1 MDILYVTT
9 EVAPFSSSGSLGE
22 LAGNLPRALRETGVN
37 VTVLTPHYSDISA
50 ERYGLA
56 RRIRTIDLLL
66 GGEKVELGLF
76 DGKFI
81 NSDVPVIFLDHPE
94 SFHREGYY
102 GDSGGPYPD
111 NHKRF
116 HIFCQGALNLIAS
129 LGLKFDLIHVNDWQ
143 TGLLPLLLRRG
154 GAPALEGTR
163 VLFTLHDLSFLGLFG
178 PEILDELAIGSDLF
192 HPEGIEF
199 HGQVSLLKAGLL
211 FADQITT
218 LSPSYSRE
226 IQTEEHGGGLHGLL
240 ASMSD
245 KLHGIVPGID
255 PSAWDPAQDHRL
267 EAPYTSEEIDGKAAC
282 KRALQAE
289 LGLQIRPELPLVLMV
304 GPFSSRHGVELVLKT
319 LPRLSP
325 HLLQLAFLGG
335 DPGEHD
341 GELRSLCEQSPGAVA
356 FKPEL
361 DLDGIH
367 RVLSGADVLLL
378 PARYEPGGQTT
389 HLKALRYGT
398 IPVVRA
404 VGGLRDTVVDYDEKS
419 GTGTGICFSEF
430 SEESLLS
437 AIYRILALY
446 RDQSTWQKLLGNAM
460 RQTHDLKASA
470 RQYVELYSS
479 MLS

>member
-37 VTVLTPHYSDISA
+37 ITVLTPHYSDISA

-81 NSDVPVIFLDHPE
+81 NSDVPVIFIDHPE
-94 SFHREGYY
+94 SFHRDGYY
-102 GDSGGPYPD
+102 GDGDGPYPD

-116 HIFCQGALNLIAS
+116 HIFCQGALNLVAA
-129 LGLKFDLIHVNDWQ
+129 LGLKVDLIHVNDWQ

-154 GAPALEGTR
+154 RAPTLEGAK
-163 VLFTLHDLSFLGLFG
+163 VLFTLHDLGFKGLFG
-178 PEILDELAIGSDLF
+178 PEILDDLAIGSDLF

-199 HGQVSLLKAGLL
+199 HGQVSLVKAGLL

-218 LSPSYSRE
+218 LSPSYVRE

-240 ASMSD
+240 ESLGN

-267 EAPYTSEEIDGKAAC
+267 EASYTTEEISGKAAC

-289 LGLQIRPELPLVLMV
+289 LGLQIRPELPLAVMV
-304 GPFSSRHGVELVLKT
+304 GPFSSRHGIELVLKT

-335 DPGEHD
+335 GPGEYD
-341 GELRSLCEQSPGAVA
+341 DELRTLSEQSPGAVA

-361 DLDGIH
+361 DLDGTH

-378 PARYEPGGQTT
+378 PARYEPGGQTI

-398 IPVVRA
+398 IPVVHA
-404 VGGLRDTVVDYDEKS
+404 VGGLRDTVVDFDEKS
-419 GTGTGICFSEF
+419 GTGTGICFTEF

-437 AIYRILALY
+437 SIYRLLTLF
-446 RDQSTWQKLLGNAM
+446 RDQAAWQILLGNAM
-460 RQTHDLKASA
+460 RQTHDLEATA
-470 RQYVELYSS
+470 RRYVELYTR